1 MWKKLMYTYIMDQMK
16 NKNTE
21 NLKSEHF
28 LLKQKK
34 LSKVSVWGYTG
45 KNIFIIST
53 RLFHYDWC
61 FKQKERDTLNRE
73 GF

>member
-1 MWKKLMYTYIMDQMK
+1 MYTYIMDQMK

-34 LSKVSVWGYTG
+34 LSKVSV
-45 KNIFIIST
+45 
-53 RLFHYDWC
+53 
-61 FKQKERDTLNRE
+61 
-73 GF
+73 